1 MEFSLESIQSYI
13 ESATPMGVFED
24 LAVNP
29 IPEAVLAF
37 GGLVAVFMALL
48 FATRGKG
55 LKYRILTLFG
65 VVIGVIM
72 MVTVASLQLNAT
84 GEWLPFSMA
93 ILGLTGFALFFRPFR
108 TLNLAVILGI
118 VVGVAV
124 FIVLGTIDI
133 AGLEFLTDDL
143 VRGGI
148 AAVLAIMVFTA
159 FRFVQE
165 VALFFSKIINAWP
178 ILMALG
184 LLALGESVAIYYDTS
199 LLNYVLEYIDLTEA
213 IVKL

>member
-1 MEFSLESIQSYI
+1 MDISLESIQSYI

-24 LAVNP
+24 LAINP
-29 IPEAVLAF
+29 VPEAVLAF
-37 GGLVAVFMALL
+37 GGLVAVFMAFI
-48 FATRGKG
+48 FATKGKG
-55 LKYRILTLFG
+55 LKYRLLTLFG
-65 VVIGVIM
+65 VVIGIVM

-93 ILGLTGFALFFRPFR
+93 IMGLTGFALFFRPFR

-124 FIVLGTIDI
+124 FIVLGTVDI
-133 AGLEFLTDDL
+133 AGLEFVTDDI
-143 VRGGI
+143 VRGTI

-165 VALFFSKIINAWP
+165 IALFFSKIVNAWP

-184 LLALGESVAIYYDTS
+184 LLALGESAAIYYETS
-199 LLNYVLEYIDLTEA
+199 LLDFVLEYIDLVEA

>member
-1 MEFSLESIQSYI
+1 MLPMDISLESIQSYI

-37 GGLVAVFMALL
+37 GGFVAVFMAYL

-55 LKYRILTLFG
+55 VKYRLLTLFG
-65 VVIGVIM
+65 VIIGVAM

-84 GEWLPFSMA
+84 GEWAPFSMA

-108 TLNLAVILGI
+108 TLNLAVILGLI
-118 VVGVAV
+118 VGVAV
-124 FIVLGTIDI
+124 FILLGTVDI
-133 AGLEFLTDDL
+133 QGLEFLTDDL

-165 VALFFSKIINAWP
+165 IALFFSKIVNAWP
-178 ILMALG
+178 VLMALG
-184 LLALGESVAIYYDTS
+184 LLALGESVAIYYETS
-199 LLNYVLEYIDLTEA
+199 IVDFILEYLN
-213 IVKL
+213 L

>member
-1 MEFSLESIQSYI
+1 
-13 ESATPMGVFED
+13 MGVFED

-37 GGLVAVFMALL
+37 GGFVAVFMAYL

-55 LKYRILTLFG
+55 VKYRLLTLFG
-65 VVIGVIM
+65 VIIGVAM

-84 GEWLPFSMA
+84 GEWAPFSMA

-108 TLNLAVILGI
+108 TLNLAVILGLI
-118 VVGVAV
+118 VGVAV
-124 FIVLGTIDI
+124 FILLGTVDI
-133 AGLEFLTDDL
+133 QGLEFLTDDL

-165 VALFFSKIINAWP
+165 IALFFSKIVNAWP
-178 ILMALG
+178 VLMALG
-184 LLALGESVAIYYDTS
+184 LLALGESVAIYYETS
-199 LLNYVLEYIDLTEA
+199 IVDFILEYLN
-213 IVKL
+213 L

>member
-1 MEFSLESIQSYI
+1 
-13 ESATPMGVFED
+13 MGVFED
-24 LAVNP
+24 LAINP
-29 IPEAVLAF
+29 VPEAVLAF
-37 GGLVAVFMALL
+37 GGLVAVFMAFI
-48 FATRGKG
+48 FATKGKG
-55 LKYRILTLFG
+55 LKYRLLTLFG
-65 VVIGVIM
+65 VVIGIVM

-93 ILGLTGFALFFRPFR
+93 IMGLTGFALFFRPFR

-124 FIVLGTIDI
+124 FIVLGTVDI
-133 AGLEFLTDDL
+133 AGLEFVTDDI
-143 VRGGI
+143 VRGTI

-165 VALFFSKIINAWP
+165 IALFFSKIVNAWP

-184 LLALGESVAIYYDTS
+184 LLALGESAAIYYETS
-199 LLNYVLEYIDLTEA
+199 LLDFVLEYIDLVEA

>member
-1 MEFSLESIQSYI
+1 MDISLESIQSYI

-24 LAVNP
+24 LAINP
-29 IPEAVLAF
+29 VPEAVLAF
-37 GGLVAVFMALL
+37 GGLVAVFMAFI
-48 FATRGKG
+48 FATKGKG
-55 LKYRILTLFG
+55 LKYRLLTLFG
-65 VVIGVIM
+65 VVIGIVM

-93 ILGLTGFALFFRPFR
+93 IMGLTGFALFFRPFR
-108 TLNLAVILGI
+108 TLNLAVILGL

-124 FIVLGTIDI
+124 FIVLGTVDI
-133 AGLEFLTDDL
+133 AGLEFVTDDI
-143 VRGGI
+143 VRGTI

-165 VALFFSKIINAWP
+165 IALFFSKIVNAWP

-184 LLALGESVAIYYDTS
+184 LLALGESAAIYYETS
-199 LLNYVLEYIDLTEA
+199 LLDFVLEYIDLVEA

>member
-1 MEFSLESIQSYI
+1 MDISLESIQSYI

-37 GGLVAVFMALL
+37 GGFVAVFMAYL

-55 LKYRILTLFG
+55 VKYRLLTLFG
-65 VVIGVIM
+65 VIIGVAM

-84 GEWLPFSMA
+84 GEWAPFSMA

-108 TLNLAVILGI
+108 TLNLAVILGLI
-118 VVGVAV
+118 VGVAV
-124 FIVLGTIDI
+124 FILLGTVDI
-133 AGLEFLTDDL
+133 QGLEFLTDDL

-165 VALFFSKIINAWP
+165 IALFFSKIVNAWP
-178 ILMALG
+178 VLMALG
-184 LLALGESVAIYYDTS
+184 LLALGESVAIYYETS
-199 LLNYVLEYIDLTEA
+199 IVDFVLEYLN
-213 IVKL
+213 L